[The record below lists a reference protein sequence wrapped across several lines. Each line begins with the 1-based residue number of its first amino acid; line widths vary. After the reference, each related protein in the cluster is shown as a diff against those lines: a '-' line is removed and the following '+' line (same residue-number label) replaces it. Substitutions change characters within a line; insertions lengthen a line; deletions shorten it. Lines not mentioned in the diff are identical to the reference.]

1 MMKTIQCKNLIFNS
15 GLPKICIPLTG
26 KNITSI
32 LDEINDLNQ
41 VDHDLAELRIDLFED
56 VDDFSKVVDLLKKI
70 REIYFKPLLFTF
82 RTKKEGGVH
91 DMSEENYFEL
101 IHMATD
107 SGLIDMVDIELF
119 SHEESLRKAVAFA
132 HEKHIKVVMSNHDF
146 HKTPDKDEIIKR
158 LVKMQEN
165 GADISKIAVMPTC
178 NDDVLEL
185 LSATMEVKNKY
196 GFPCITMS
204 MGRLGAITRLS
215 GELFGS
221 CMTFAVVKNTSAP
234 GQISAAKVKEVLD
247 LLHFE

>member
-1 MMKTIQCKNLIFNS
+1 MMKTIQCKNLIFNN

-26 KNITSI
+26 KNISSI

-41 VDHDLAELRIDLFED
+41 IDYDLAELRIDFFED

-70 REIYFKPLLFTF
+70 REIYFNPLLFTF

-101 IHMATD
+101 IHMAID

-178 NDDVLEL
+178 NEDVLEL
-185 LSATMEVKNKY
+185 LSATMEIKNKY

-204 MGRLGAITRLS
+204 MGRLGVITRLS

-221 CMTFAVVKNTSAP
+221 CMTFAAVKNTSAP

-247 LLHFE
+247 LLHLE

>member
-1 MMKTIQCKNLIFNS
+1 MKTIQCKNLIFNS

-32 LDEINDLNQ
+32 LGEINDLNQ
-41 VDHDLAELRIDLFED
+41 VDHDLAELRIDFYED

-178 NDDVLEL
+178 DDDVLEL

>member
-1 MMKTIQCKNLIFNS
+1 MKTIQCQNLIFNS

-41 VDHDLAELRIDLFED
+41 VDHDLAELRIDFYED

-158 LVKMQEN
+158 LLKMQEN

-178 NDDVLEL
+178 DDDVLEL

-247 LLHFE
+247 LLHLE

>member
-1 MMKTIQCKNLIFNS
+1 MKTIQCKNLIFNS

-41 VDHDLAELRIDLFED
+41 VDHDLAELRIDFYED

-158 LVKMQEN
+158 LLKMQEN

-178 NDDVLEL
+178 DDDVLEL

-247 LLHFE
+247 LLHLE

>member
-32 LDEINDLNQ
+32 LDAINDLNQ
-41 VDHDLAELRIDLFED
+41 VDHDLAELRIDFYED
-56 VDDFSKVVDLLKKI
+56 VDDFSKVVVLLKKI

-101 IHMATD
+101 IHMAID

-132 HEKHIKVVMSNHDF
+132 HEKLIKVVMSNHDF

-204 MGRLGAITRLS
+204 MGKLGAITRLS

-221 CMTFAVVKNTSAP
+221 CMTFAAVKNTSAP
-234 GQISAAKVKEVLD
+234 GQISAAKVKDILD
-247 LLHFE
+247 LLHLE

>member
-41 VDHDLAELRIDLFED
+41 VDHDLAELRIDFYED

>member
-32 LDEINDLNQ
+32 LGEINDLNQ

-247 LLHFE
+247 LLHLE

>member
-32 LDEINDLNQ
+32 LGEINDLNQ

>member
-32 LDEINDLNQ
+32 LGEINDLNQ
-41 VDHDLAELRIDLFED
+41 VDHDLAELRIDFYED

-165 GADISKIAVMPTC
+165 VADISKIAVMPTC
-178 NDDVLEL
+178 DDDVLEL

-204 MGRLGAITRLS
+204 MGRRGAITRLS

>member
-1 MMKTIQCKNLIFNS
+1 MKTIQCKNLIFNS

-41 VDHDLAELRIDLFED
+41 VDHDLAELRIDFYED

-178 NDDVLEL
+178 DDDVLEL

>member
-41 VDHDLAELRIDLFED
+41 VDHDLAELRIDFYED

-178 NDDVLEL
+178 DDDVLEL

>member
-41 VDHDLAELRIDLFED
+41 VDYDLAELRIDFYED

-234 GQISAAKVKEVLD
+234 GQVNATKVKEILD
-247 LLHFE
+247 LLHLE

>member
-1 MMKTIQCKNLIFNS
+1 MMKTLQCKNLIFNS

-26 KNITSI
+26 KSTSQL
-32 LDEINDLNQ
+32 LDEINDLNK
-41 VDHDLAELRIDLFED
+41 VDFDLAELRIDFYED
-56 VDDFSKVVDLLKKI
+56 VDDFSKIVELLEKI
-70 REIYFKPLLFTF
+70 REIYSKPLLFTF

-91 DMSEENYFEL
+91 EMSEEKYFEL
-101 IHMATD
+101 IHTAIQ
-107 SGLIDMVDIELF
+107 SGLIDLVDIELF
-119 SHEESLRKAVAFA
+119 SHEESLKKAVDFA
-132 HEKHIKVVMSNHDF
+132 HKNQVNVVMSSHDF

-178 NDDVLEL
+178 NEDVLEL
-185 LSATMEVKNKY
+185 LSATMDVKNKY

-204 MGRLGAITRLS
+204 MGKLGVVTRLS

-221 CMTFAVVKNTSAP
+221 CMTFAAVKNTSAP
-234 GQISAAKVKEVLD
+234 GQVSVTKVKEILD

>member
-1 MMKTIQCKNLIFNS
+1 MKTIQCKNLIFNS

-41 VDHDLAELRIDLFED
+41 VDYDLAELRIDFYED

-234 GQISAAKVKEVLD
+234 GQISAAKVKDVLD

>member
-1 MMKTIQCKNLIFNS
+1 MKTIQCKNLIFNS

-41 VDHDLAELRIDLFED
+41 VDHDLAELRIDFYED

-101 IHMATD
+101 IHMAID
-107 SGLIDMVDIELF
+107 SGLINMVDIELF

-247 LLHFE
+247 LLHLE

>member
-1 MMKTIQCKNLIFNS
+1 MKTIQCKNLIFNS

-32 LDEINDLNQ
+32 LGEINDLNQ

>member
-41 VDHDLAELRIDLFED
+41 VDHDLAELRIDFYED

-178 NDDVLEL
+178 DDDVLEL

-234 GQISAAKVKEVLD
+234 GQISAAKVKDVLD
-247 LLHFE
+247 LLHLE

>member
-41 VDHDLAELRIDLFED
+41 VDHDLAELRIDFYED
-56 VDDFSKVVDLLKKI
+56 VDDFSKAVDLLKKI

-101 IHMATD
+101 IHMAID

-178 NDDVLEL
+178 DDDVLEL

-234 GQISAAKVKEVLD
+234 GQISAAKVKDVLD
-247 LLHFE
+247 LLHLE

>member
-32 LDEINDLNQ
+32 LGEINDLNQ
-41 VDHDLAELRIDLFED
+41 VDHDLAELRIDFYED

-178 NDDVLEL
+178 DDDVLEL

>member
-1 MMKTIQCKNLIFNS
+1 MKTIQCKNLIFNS

-32 LDEINDLNQ
+32 LDEFNDLNQ
-41 VDHDLAELRIDLFED
+41 VDQDLAELRIDFYED

-178 NDDVLEL
+178 DEDVLEL
-185 LSATMEVKNKY
+185 LSATMEIKNKY

-221 CMTFAVVKNTSAP
+221 CMTFAALKNTSAP
-234 GQISAAKVKEVLD
+234 GQISAVKVKEVLD
-247 LLHFE
+247 LLHLE

>member
-26 KNITSI
+26 KNANSI
-32 LDEINDLNQ
+32 IDEINELKQIDY
-41 VDHDLAELRIDLFED
+41 DLAELRIDFFEN
-56 VDDFSKVVDLLKKI
+56 VDDISKVVELLKKI

-91 DMSEENYFEL
+91 DMPEEGYFEL
-101 IHMATD
+101 IHMAIN

-119 SHEESLRKAVAFA
+119 SHEENLKKAVAFA
-132 HEKHIKVVMSNHDF
+132 HENNIKVVMSNHDF
-146 HKTPDKDEIIKR
+146 HKTPDKDEIITR

-165 GADISKIAVMPTC
+165 GAEISKIAVMPTC
-178 NDDVLEL
+178 NEDVLEL
-185 LSATMEVKNKY
+185 LSATMEVKTKY

-204 MGRLGAITRLS
+204 MGKLGVVTRLS

-221 CMTFAVVKNTSAP
+221 CMTFAALKNTSAP
-234 GQISAAKVKEVLD
+234 GQISATKIKDILD
-247 LLHFE
+247 LLHLE

>member
-32 LDEINDLNQ
+32 LDEFNDLNQ
-41 VDHDLAELRIDLFED
+41 VDQDLAELRIDFYED

-178 NDDVLEL
+178 DEDVLEL
-185 LSATMEVKNKY
+185 LSATMEIKNKY

-221 CMTFAVVKNTSAP
+221 CMTFAALKNTSAP
-234 GQISAAKVKEVLD
+234 GQISAVKVKEVLD
-247 LLHFE
+247 LLHLE

>member
-41 VDHDLAELRIDLFED
+41 VDHDLAELRIDFYED

-158 LVKMQEN
+158 LLKMQEN

-178 NDDVLEL
+178 DDDVLEL

-247 LLHFE
+247 LLHLE

>member
-1 MMKTIQCKNLIFNS
+1 MKTIQCKNLIFNS

-26 KNITSI
+26 KNTNSM
-32 LDEINDLNQ
+32 LDEIIDLNKI
-41 VDHDLAELRIDLFED
+41 DYDLTELRIDFFED

-82 RTKKEGGVH
+82 RTKKEGGIH
-91 DMSEENYFEL
+91 DMSEEGYFEL
-101 IHMATD
+101 IHMAME
-107 SGLIDMVDIELF
+107 SGLIDLVDIELF
-119 SHEESLRKAVAFA
+119 SHEDNLKKAVAFA
-132 HEKHIKVVMSNHDF
+132 HEKQVKVVMSNHDF
-146 HKTPDKDEIIKR
+146 HKTPGKDEIVAR

-178 NDDVLEL
+178 SIDVLEL
-185 LSATMEVKNKY
+185 LSATMEVKNNY

-204 MGRLGAITRLS
+204 MGKLGVVTRLS

-221 CMTFAVVKNTSAP
+221 CMTFATVKNTSAP
-234 GQISAAKVKEVLD
+234 GQISATKVKEILD

>member
-1 MMKTIQCKNLIFNS
+1 MKTIQCKNLIFNS

-56 VDDFSKVVDLLKKI
+56 VDDFSKAVDLLKKI

-101 IHMATD
+101 IHMAID

-234 GQISAAKVKEVLD
+234 GQISAAKVKDVLD

>member
-1 MMKTIQCKNLIFNS
+1 MKTIQCKNLIFNS

-41 VDHDLAELRIDLFED
+41 VDHDLAELRIDFYED
-56 VDDFSKVVDLLKKI
+56 VDDFSKAVDLLKKI

-101 IHMATD
+101 IHMAID

-119 SHEESLRKAVAFA
+119 SHEESFRKAVAFA

-247 LLHFE
+247 LLHLE

>member
-1 MMKTIQCKNLIFNS
+1 MKTIQCKNLIFNS

-41 VDHDLAELRIDLFED
+41 VDHDLAELRIDFYED

>member
-1 MMKTIQCKNLIFNS
+1 MKTIQCKNLIFNS

-32 LDEINDLNQ
+32 LGEINDLNQ
-41 VDHDLAELRIDLFED
+41 VDHDLAELRIDFYED

-165 GADISKIAVMPTC
+165 VADISKIAVMPTC
-178 NDDVLEL
+178 DDDVLEL

-204 MGRLGAITRLS
+204 MGRRGAITRLS